1 MGSGLLFGG
10 TLVASVLAGSIAL
23 FAPCCI
29 SVMLPAYLAGAF
41 QNRGRRVAMTFL
53 YGVGVATVILPI
65 ALGAIVLRQ
74 VIFGDHSIV
83 FTTMGVLLLG
93 LGVWVLAGGQ
103 LHLPAPGGGK
113 PSRSGPLGVYLL
125 GVASGITTSCC
136 APVLAGVIALSGTAG
151 SLPAALSVGAAYVF
165 GMVAPLFAVAII
177 WQQVDPGRFR
187 WFGPRT
193 VSWRLGRW
201 RRTLAGT
208 ALSSGVLLLL
218 MGGAVLWTGLSGGAG
233 ASPGGWQETLTVWLQ
248 AQARTMTSALAKA
261 PGWAVGIGLLVLVA
275 GLAGLAARELGVAPG
290 RRATPPNSPPREDT
304 DA

>member
-83 FTTMGVLLLG
+83 FTAIGVLLLG
-93 LGVWVLAGGQ
+93 LGLWVLAGGQ
-103 LHLPAPGGGK
+103 LHLPAPGAGN

-165 GMVAPLFAVAII
+165 GMVAPLFAVALVWRQI
-177 WQQVDPGRFR
+177 DPGRLR
-187 WFGPRT
+187 WLGPRT

-201 RRTLAGT
+201 RRTLPGT
-208 ALSSGVLLLL
+208 AVFSGILLLL
-218 MGGAVLWTGLSGGAG
+218 MGGAVLWTGIGGGA
-233 ASPGGWQETLTVWLQ
+233 STPSSGWQATLTIWLQ
-248 AQARTMTSALAKA
+248 AQAHAVTSALAKA
-261 PGWAVGIGLLVLVA
+261 PGWAVGVGLIVLVA
-275 GLAGLAARELGVAPG
+275 GLAWVAAREVGWAQG
-290 RRATPPNSPPREDT
+290 SRATPRPSQPEEDS

>member
-53 YGVGVATVILPI
+53 YGIGVATVILPI

-74 VIFGDHSIV
+74 VIFGDHAIV
-83 FTTMGVLLLG
+83 FTAMGMLLLALG
-93 LGVWVLAGGQ
+93 LWVLAGGQ
-103 LHLPAPGGGK
+103 LHLPAPGGRHPG
-113 PSRSGPLGVYLL
+113 RGGPLGIYLL
-125 GVASGITTSCC
+125 GVASGVTTSCC

-201 RRTLAGT
+201 HRTLPGT
-208 ALSSGVLLLL
+208 AAFSGILLLL
-218 MGGAVLWTGLSGGAG
+218 MGGAVLWTGVGGGAG
-233 ASPGGWQETLTVWLQ
+233 TSSSGWQETLTIWLQ
-248 AQARTMTSALAKA
+248 AQARGVTSALAKA
-261 PGWAVGIGLLVLVA
+261 PGWAAGVGLLVVVA
-275 GLAGLAARELGVAPG
+275 GLAWVAARELGWAQG
-290 RRATPPNSPPREDT
+290 TRATPRHSRPEEDS

>member
-187 WFGPRT
+187 WFGPPPRGA
-193 VSWRLGRW
+193 W
-201 RRTLAGT
+201 A
-208 ALSSGVLLLL
+208 A
-218 MGGAVLWTGLSGGAG
+218 GGAPWPAPPCPAACCCSLWAEPSCGRASAGEPVRLQEVGKRRSRSGCR
-233 ASPGGWQETLTVWLQ
+233 P
-248 AQARTMTSALAKA
+248 KPA
-261 PGWAVGIGLLVLVA
+261 P
-275 GLAGLAARELGVAPG
+275 
-290 RRATPPNSPPREDT
+290 
-304 DA
+304 